1 MLDTKRNKRNRRQ
14 KTVKYI
20 LKYMRNN
27 RLPDKMTGRLLQS
40 LHWHLPIYLMLLI
53 IHLPV
58 KIASVVIIIGF
69 MIMIAYFYYGGCIL
83 TSVENYLINNTN
95 TADVTKKTT
104 IVDPIILLFNDE
116 INSNTRHKYSMI
128 GFIVWITILIL
139 IYLKRIE
146 NHKN

>member
-1 MLDTKRNKRNRRQ
+1 MLDTKQNKRNRRQ

-83 TSVENYLINNTN
+83 TSVENDLINNTT
-95 TADVTKKTT
+95 TANDTKNIT
-104 IVDPIILLFNDE
+104 IVDPIILLFND
-116 INSNTRHKYSMI
+116 
-128 GFIVWITILIL
+128 
-139 IYLKRIE
+139 
-146 NHKN
+146 